1 MPLEYVT
8 ANIIF
13 VKIIIMS
20 VARVDIASPGVI
32 FCLDYFRCQTITVR
46 LFRRITTI
54 ILLNLKFIKRLMELR
69 KKKNLITVFLK
80 VTLMNFYKIKNK
92 KPSIFFLNF

>member
-20 VARVDIASPGVI
+20 VARVNIASPGVI
-32 FCLDYFRCQTITVR
+32 FCLDYFRGQTITVR
-46 LFRRITTI
+46 RFRRIRTM
-54 ILLNLKFIKRLMELR
+54 ILLNLKFMLYLYV
-69 KKKNLITVFLK
+69 LL
-80 VTLMNFYKIKNK
+80 Y
-92 KPSIFFLNF
+92 